1 MAPNIPSPSAT
12 GGTYAVTESGIH
24 FHHAPSPAASSPSA
38 FLSALRSSLTIRTLS
53 RPTPQSLVF
62 ELVGVDASF
71 ANALRRIMIAEIP
84 TMALEHIYMWNN
96 TGLIHDEVLSHRLGL
111 VPLQVDPRL
120 FDEYGL
126 DVDENGEAA
135 ATDRN
140 TIVFRLNVACGR
152 NAREDERME
161 RKAEERWRNEGLV
174 RGVDPRKVKEE
185 GQEEGGKKKKKKRK
199 GKAKK
204 EEGGK
209 DEDEEEEEDDEAL
222 EPSVMGLSIAD
233 KAASHAAVHSSAS
246 TANMGMNIDAPN
258 RPFTKHIYTHHLLWC
273 PQGDQLE
280 RFPLHNNPNN
290 NHADDATN
298 ATPTTA
304 AIGGIRPIHED
315 ILLAK
320 LRPGQVIELEAHA
333 RKGTGKDHAKFSP
346 VATASYR
353 LMPHIE
359 ITRPIYDDDAEELVN
374 WFEPGVFSLI
384 SIPSDAR
391 GEDAGHRVKA
401 AVANPYACT
410 MSRNFMRH
418 PVLKERIKMSR
429 IPNHFIFE
437 VESVGMMEPG
447 VIVAE
452 ALKVLKE
459 KCERVVGL
467 ADESLAAMMGG
478 V

>member
-1 MAPNIPSPSAT
+1 ADTSPST
-12 GGTYAVTESGIH
+12 
-24 FHHAPSPAASSPSA
+24 
-38 FLSALRSSLTIRTLS
+38 FLAALRSDLRIRVLS
-53 RPTPQSLVF
+53 RPDPRTLVF

-84 TMALEHIYMWNN
+84 TVALEYIYMWNN

-111 VPLQVDPRL
+111 VPLNVDPRL

-140 TIVFRLNVACGR
+140 TVVFRLNVACGR
-152 NAREDERME
+152 NEREDERLE
-161 RKAEERWRNEGLV
+161 RKMEERWRNEGLV
-174 RGVDPRKVKEE
+174 RGLDPKKANKGGE
-185 GQEEGGKKKKKKRK
+185 QEEGSGSSKKKKSKNKKNKK
-199 GKAKK
+199 GKAKN
-204 EEGGK
+204 EEGAK
-209 DEDEEEEEDDEAL
+209 EEDEEEVEEEDEEAL

-233 KAASHAAVHSSAS
+233 KAASHAAVHAAS
-246 TANMGMNIDAPN
+246 NANVGTTIAIDEPS

-280 RFPLHNNPNN
+280 RFPLHN
-290 NHADDATN
+290 DDAT
-298 ATPTTA
+298 TTTTTTTTS
-304 AIGGIRPIHED
+304 IGGIRPIHED

-353 LMPHIE
+353 LMPQIE

-374 WFEPGVFSLI
+374 WFEPGVFSLLP
-384 SIPSDAR
+384 IPSDAE

-401 AVANPYACT
+401 AVSNPYACT

-437 VESVGMMEPG
+437 VESVGMMAPG